1 LVTSSSPSSFSPIR
15 NAKERTE
22 VVYGIDN
29 VINIVLQFLSQTNN
43 KIDACVDYTRPSLA
57 IDFLALKDAF
67 LNAKKRGVKLRY
79 VTEITKDNSSH
90 CKQLLTTMLYDLRHL
105 DGIKGNF
112 YISESAYLAPATFH
126 EEGKPASQII
136 YSNVK
141 EIVEHQ
147 RYVFDSFWNRAIPAE
162 RRIKEIEEGT
172 SSSSSSAVARLHYK
186 TRIIDNSDEIVKEI
200 SRLTASSNKL
210 DSCLNSGGMQYSYN
224 HFFHIKK
231 KLLDKQK
238 KGEHKGIR
246 YVTDIN
252 NDNAHLA
259 KTYLDH
265 GIQIKHVKNLPPV
278 NFGISD
284 KEIALTIEK
293 MDGGRVPQSLLISN
307 ERVYVKHFTSI
318 FEELWRNGTDATDR
332 IRELEQG
339 IEPARI
345 EIIESPRKAVELAR
359 NIVKAAKYEVLRIY
373 PSINAFRRQVR
384 IGALHLFREVVQNG
398 VKVRILIPADRQQIT
413 QVASEV
419 ELALPQIDIRSI
431 HKSLQTHIGIIV
443 ADRRDSLIIELKDDT
458 KENYYE
464 AAGLAAY
471 SNSKPIALSY
481 ASIFDTLWKQGE
493 LYEQLKAYSAAQK
506 DFVNIAA
513 HELRTPIQP
522 ILGLCEVLISKR
534 GNIEQ
539 YEEQLHVIN
548 KNAKR
553 LHILVENILDVTRI
567 ETQTLNLKKQR
578 VNLSQVILNIMAE
591 FEDQIRKRPNK
602 DTNIKLSTALATE
615 IIPFY
620 KRKEAK
626 GDEAN
631 NQDVFVD
638 ADKERLT
645 QVMFNL
651 LNNAIKFTQ
660 EGSITIS
667 AEEKEES
674 DKKIV
679 IVSVKDTGRGI
690 DAEILPR
697 LFSKF
702 ASNSERGGTGLGL
715 YISKSI
721 IEAHGGRIWAEN
733 NADER
738 GATFSFSLPVSMQE
752 QNVSADMYP
761 GHMNQP

>member
-1 LVTSSSPSSFSPIR
+1 MVTSSSPSSFSPIR

-29 VINIVLQFLSQTNN
+29 VINTVLQFLSQTNN

-57 IDFLALKDAF
+57 IDFLALKNAF

-79 VTEITKDNSSH
+79 VTEITKDNISY
-90 CKQLLTTMLYDLRHL
+90 CKQLLTTMVYDLRHL
-105 DGIKGNF
+105 EGMKGNF

-126 EEGKPASQII
+126 EKGKPASQII

-147 RYVFDSFWNRAIPAE
+147 RYVFDSFWNRAVPAK

-172 SSSSSSAVARLHYK
+172 SSSSSSAVAKLHYK

-210 DSCLNSGGMQYSYN
+210 DTCLTAGGMQYSHNY
-224 HFFHIKK
+224 FIDIKK

-238 KGEHKGIR
+238 KGKHKGMR
-246 YVTDIN
+246 YVTNIN
-252 NDNAHLA
+252 NENAHLA
-259 KTYLDH
+259 KTYLDY
-265 GIQIKHVKNLPPV
+265 GIQIKHVKNLPPMS
-278 NFGISD
+278 FGISD

-307 ERVYVKHFTSI
+307 EPLYLKHFSSI
-318 FEELWRNGTDATDR
+318 FEELWRNGTDAADR
-332 IRELEQG
+332 LRELEQG
-339 IEPARI
+339 IESARI
-345 EIIESPRKAVELAR
+345 EIIESPRKAVQLAR

-373 PSINAFRRQVR
+373 PSLNAFRRQVR
-384 IGALHLFREVVQNG
+384 IGALHLFREAVQNG

-413 QVASEV
+413 QVVSEI
-419 ELALPQIDIRSI
+419 ELALPHIDIRSI
-431 HKSLQTHIGIIV
+431 DKSLQTQIGIIV

-493 LYEQLKAYSAAQK
+493 LYEQLKSYSIAQK
-506 DFVNIAA
+506 EFINIAA

-522 ILGLCEVLISKR
+522 ILGLSEVLHDKIKDTK
-534 GNIEQ
+534 Q
-539 YEEQLHVIN
+539 TQLVDTIIR
-548 KNAKR
+548 NAKR
-553 LHILVENILDVTRI
+553 LQRLTEDILDVSKI
-567 ETQTLNLKKQR
+567 ESQSLKLNKER
-578 VNLSQVILNIMAE
+578 FNLNDVITNVIDEMMINRSE
-591 FEDQIRKRPNK
+591 SKNEKNDDDDNN
-602 DTNIKLSTALATE
+602 NIKLEYRPKDIFA
-615 IIPFY
+615 
-620 KRKEAK
+620 EA
-626 GDEAN
+626 DR
-631 NQDVFVD
+631 VRV
-638 ADKERLT
+638 T
-645 QVMFNL
+645 QVISNIL
-651 LNNAIKFTQ
+651 SNALKFTKGK
-660 EGSITIS
+660 GSMIFITI
-667 AEEKEES
+667 EKKQNQE
-674 DKKIV
+674 V
-679 IVSVKDTGRGI
+679 IVKIKDTGTGI
-690 DAEILPR
+690 DPEILPR

-702 ASNSERGGTGLGL
+702 ATKSYQGTGLGL
-715 YISKSI
+715 FISKGI

-738 GATFSFSLPVSMQE
+738 GATFSFSLPVSKQ
-752 QNVSADMYP
+752 QPVSADIQIFNNNNMLI
-761 GHMNQP
+761 

>member
-1 LVTSSSPSSFSPIR
+1 LVTSSSPSSFSPIK

-29 VINIVLQFLSQTNN
+29 VINTVLQFLSQTNN

-57 IDFLALKDAF
+57 IDFLALNNAF
-67 LNAKKRGVKLRY
+67 LNAQKRGVKLRY
-79 VTEITKDNSSH
+79 VTEITKDNISY
-90 CKQLLTTMLYDLRHL
+90 CKQLLTTMVYELRHL
-105 DGIKGNF
+105 DGMKGNF

-147 RYVFDSFWNRAIPAE
+147 RYVFDSFWNRAVPAE

-172 SSSSSSAVARLHYK
+172 PSLSAVARLHYK

-210 DSCLNSGGMQYSYN
+210 DTCLTAGGVQYSYN
-224 HFFHIKK
+224 HFFDIKK

-246 YVTDIN
+246 YVTSIN
-252 NDNAHLA
+252 NENAHLA
-259 KTYLDH
+259 KTYLDY
-265 GIQIKHVKNLPPV
+265 GIKVKHVKNLPPMS
-278 NFGISD
+278 FGISD

-293 MDGGRVPQSLLISN
+293 MESGKVVQSLLISN
-307 ERVYVKHFTSI
+307 EPLYLKHFSSI
-318 FEELWRNGTDATDR
+318 FEELWRNGTDAVDR
-332 IRELEQG
+332 ISELEQG
-339 IEPARI
+339 IEPVRI
-345 EIIESPRKAVELAR
+345 EIIENPRKAVELAH
-359 NIVKAAKYEVLRIY
+359 NTVKAAKYEVLRIY
-373 PSINAFRRQVR
+373 PSLNAFRRQVR

-398 VKVRILIPADRQQIT
+398 VKVRILIPADRQQIM
-413 QVASEV
+413 QIVSEV

-431 HKSLQTHIGIIV
+431 DKSLQTHIGIIV
-443 ADRRDSLIIELKDDT
+443 ADRRDSLIIELRDDT

-493 LYEQLKAYSAAQK
+493 LYEQLKAYSIAQK
-506 DFVNIAA
+506 DLVNIAA

-539 YEEQLHVIN
+539 YQELLHAIN
-548 KNAKR
+548 RNANR
-553 LHILVENILDVTRI
+553 LRILVEDILDVTRI
-567 ETQTLNLKKQR
+567 ESQTLNLKKER
-578 VNLSQVILNIMAE
+578 VNLSQVILNTMTE
-591 FEDQIRKRPNK
+591 FEDQIRKDQNK
-602 DTNIKLSTALATE
+602 NANIKLSAVLLATE
-615 IIPFY
+615 IIPFN
-620 KRKEAK
+620 KKQEAK
-626 GDEAN
+626 GHDGN

-638 ADKERLT
+638 ADKERLA
-645 QVMFNL
+645 QVIFNL

-690 DAEILPR
+690 DAEMLPR
-697 LFSKF
+697 LFTKF
-702 ASNSERGGTGLGL
+702 ASKSERGGTGLGL

-738 GATFSFSLPVSMQE
+738 GATFSFSLPVSKQE
-752 QNVSADMYP
+752 RVSSCM
-761 GHMNQP
+761 

>member
-1 LVTSSSPSSFSPIR
+1 MVTSSSPSSFSPIR

-29 VINIVLQFLSQTNN
+29 VINTVLQFLSQTNN

-57 IDFLALKDAF
+57 IDFLALKNAF

-79 VTEITKDNSSH
+79 VTEITKDNISY

-105 DGIKGNF
+105 EGMKGNF

-126 EEGKPASQII
+126 EKGKPASQII

-147 RYVFDSFWNRAIPAE
+147 RYVFDSFWNRAVPAK

-172 SSSSSSAVARLHYK
+172 SSSSSSSAVAKLHYK

-210 DSCLNSGGMQYSYN
+210 DTCLTAGGMQYSHNY
-224 HFFHIKK
+224 FIDIKK

-238 KGEHKGIR
+238 KGKHKGMR
-246 YVTDIN
+246 YVTNIN
-252 NDNAHLA
+252 NENAHLA
-259 KTYLDH
+259 KTYLDY
-265 GIQIKHVKNLPPV
+265 GIQIKHVKNLPPMS
-278 NFGISD
+278 FGISD

-307 ERVYVKHFTSI
+307 EPLYLKHFSSI
-318 FEELWRNGTDATDR
+318 FEELWRNGTDAADR
-332 IRELEQG
+332 LRELEQG

-345 EIIESPRKAVELAR
+345 EIIESPRKAVQLAR

-373 PSINAFRRQVR
+373 PSLNAFRRQVR
-384 IGALHLFREVVQNG
+384 IGALHLFREAVQNG

-413 QVASEV
+413 QVVSEI
-419 ELALPQIDIRSI
+419 ELALPHIDIRSI
-431 HKSLQTHIGIIV
+431 DKSLQTQIGIIV

-493 LYEQLKAYSAAQK
+493 LYEQLKSYSIAQK
-506 DFVNIAA
+506 EFINIAA

-522 ILGLCEVLISKR
+522 ILGLSEVLHDKIKDTK
-534 GNIEQ
+534 Q
-539 YEEQLHVIN
+539 TQLVDTIIR
-548 KNAKR
+548 NAKR
-553 LHILVENILDVTRI
+553 LQRLTEDILDVSKI
-567 ETQTLNLKKQR
+567 ESQSLKLNKER
-578 VNLSQVILNIMAE
+578 FNLNDVITNVIDEMMINRSE
-591 FEDQIRKRPNK
+591 SKNEKNDDDDDNNN
-602 DTNIKLSTALATE
+602 NIKLEYRPKDIFA
-615 IIPFY
+615 
-620 KRKEAK
+620 EA
-626 GDEAN
+626 DR
-631 NQDVFVD
+631 VRV
-638 ADKERLT
+638 T
-645 QVMFNL
+645 QVISNIL
-651 LNNAIKFTQ
+651 SNALKFTKGK
-660 EGSITIS
+660 GSMIFITI
-667 AEEKEES
+667 EKKQNKE
-674 DKKIV
+674 V
-679 IVSVKDTGRGI
+679 IVKIKDTGTGI
-690 DAEILPR
+690 DPEILPR

-702 ASNSERGGTGLGL
+702 ATKSYQGTGLGL
-715 YISKSI
+715 FISKGI

-733 NADER
+733 NAVER
-738 GATFSFSLPVSMQE
+738 GATFSFSLPVSKQ
-752 QNVSADMYP
+752 QPVSADIQIFNNNNMLI
-761 GHMNQP
+761 

>member
-1 LVTSSSPSSFSPIR
+1 MVTSSSPSSFSPIR

-29 VINIVLQFLSQTNN
+29 VINTVLQFLSQTNN

-57 IDFLALKDAF
+57 IDFLALKNAF

-79 VTEITKDNSSH
+79 VTEITKDNISY
-90 CKQLLTTMLYDLRHL
+90 CKQLLTTMVYDLRHL
-105 DGIKGNF
+105 EGMKGNF

-126 EEGKPASQII
+126 EKGKPASQII

-147 RYVFDSFWNRAIPAE
+147 RYVFDSFWNRAVPAK

-172 SSSSSSAVARLHYK
+172 SSSSSSAVAKLHYK

-210 DSCLNSGGMQYSYN
+210 DTCLTAGGMQYSHNY
-224 HFFHIKK
+224 FIDIKK

-238 KGEHKGIR
+238 KGKHKGMR
-246 YVTDIN
+246 YVTNIN
-252 NDNAHLA
+252 NENAHLA
-259 KTYLDH
+259 KTYLDY
-265 GIQIKHVKNLPPV
+265 GIQIKHVKNLPPMS
-278 NFGISD
+278 FGISD

-307 ERVYVKHFTSI
+307 EPLYLKHFSSI
-318 FEELWRNGTDATDR
+318 FEELWRNGTDAADR
-332 IRELEQG
+332 LRELEQG
-339 IEPARI
+339 IESARI
-345 EIIESPRKAVELAR
+345 EIIESPRKAVQLAR

-373 PSINAFRRQVR
+373 PSLNAFRRQVR
-384 IGALHLFREVVQNG
+384 IGALHLFREAVQNG

-413 QVASEV
+413 QVVSEI

-431 HKSLQTHIGIIV
+431 DKSLQTQIGIIV

-493 LYEQLKAYSAAQK
+493 LYEQLKSYSIAQK
-506 DFVNIAA
+506 EFINIAA

-522 ILGLCEVLISKR
+522 ILGLSEVLHDKIKDTK
-534 GNIEQ
+534 Q
-539 YEEQLHVIN
+539 TQLVDTIIR
-548 KNAKR
+548 NAKR
-553 LHILVENILDVTRI
+553 LQRLTEDILDVSKI
-567 ETQTLNLKKQR
+567 ESQSLKLNKER
-578 VNLSQVILNIMAE
+578 FNLNDVITNVIDEMMINRSE
-591 FEDQIRKRPNK
+591 SKNEKNDDDINN
-602 DTNIKLSTALATE
+602 NIKLEYRPKDIFA
-615 IIPFY
+615 
-620 KRKEAK
+620 EA
-626 GDEAN
+626 DR
-631 NQDVFVD
+631 VRV
-638 ADKERLT
+638 T
-645 QVMFNL
+645 QVISNIL
-651 LNNAIKFTQ
+651 SNALKFTKGK
-660 EGSITIS
+660 GSMIFITI
-667 AEEKEES
+667 EKKQNKE
-674 DKKIV
+674 V
-679 IVSVKDTGRGI
+679 IVKIKDTGTGI
-690 DAEILPR
+690 DPEILPR

-702 ASNSERGGTGLGL
+702 ATKSYQGTGLGL
-715 YISKSI
+715 FISKGI

-733 NADER
+733 NAVER
-738 GATFSFSLPVSMQE
+738 GATFSFSLPVSKQ
-752 QNVSADMYP
+752 QPVSADIQIFNNNNMLI
-761 GHMNQP
+761 